1 MQKNNSTCKLGGQ
14 KYNAKIMMHL
24 IQTEFIIMMLA
35 NVVTFWCGPWKGDF
49 IK

>member
-1 MQKNNSTCKLGGQ
+1 MQINDSTRKLGGH

-24 IQTEFIIMMLA
+24 IQKFIIMMLA